1 MNVTVACL
9 FYPLFLPILYFKKL
23 TKQNQ
28 NIFLYLIIL
37 LLLSTLVL
45 SYTIFIREDFFD
57 LNDNPRALLRYIPF
71 FYLPLL
77 IIFISLFEN
86 QKNNNIFFNTKF
98 VWILFF
104 PILILFLFYKGPID
118 HSTIEQTMLQFLL
131 NLDQIQQQNILILK
145 IALLL
150 GLFLF
155 YYGLKFFPQK
165 TLFLFFVFFI
175 LIQIENNK
183 QSIQIY
189 RHFYSF
195 HQQEVQNL
203 LVLKEFLKNN
213 SHQTFLMAGA
223 NNTRAQH
230 LSDMLLDVENLKS
243 VHILNVIQNKNNNK
257 NNLNLPVLGG
267 SLVFSDIENQPFK
280 MVYQLNQID
289 YLIVPQEFLPSLKI
303 NAKPLFDLSNEWL
316 AVFENPNPQ
325 QLPMIEVIK

>member
-1 MNVTVACL
+1 M
-9 FYPLFLPILYFKKL
+9 
-23 TKQNQ
+23 
-28 NIFLYLIIL
+28 
-37 LLLSTLVL
+37 
-45 SYTIFIREDFFD
+45 
-57 LNDNPRALLRYIPF
+57 
-71 FYLPLL
+71 
-77 IIFISLFEN
+77 
-86 QKNNNIFFNTKF
+86 
-98 VWILFF
+98 FF